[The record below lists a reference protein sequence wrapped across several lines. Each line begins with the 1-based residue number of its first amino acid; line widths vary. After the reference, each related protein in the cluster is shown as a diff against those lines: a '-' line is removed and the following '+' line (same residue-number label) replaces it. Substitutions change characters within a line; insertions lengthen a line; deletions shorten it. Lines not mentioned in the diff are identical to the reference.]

1 MLYPEH
7 DCMLQC
13 LVQREMMHEKGV
25 YLKPLVKTCPNA
37 KIQLQK
43 NPGQDLAKNDRLQAS
58 NDLWLRKVGKKAC

>member
-13 LVQREMMHEKGV
+13 LVQREMVHEKGV
-25 YLKPLVKTCPNA
+25 YLKPLAKTFKTCPNA

-43 NPGQDLAKNDRLQAS
+43 APGQAS